1 MVIKMTNNNKNKK
14 IQDFEYELRSYNK
27 FGKKELFKTFFDLN
41 LRNSNLK
48 DFIDEQYSAEQYSFD
63 SLFGEE
69 HQREDLDYVMDIFEI
84 NFKTPITLKNKII
97 KFMKKNNI
105 ELIPIDKFSI
115 TLYCEGKVKLN
126 DNYLDIFKVLDYL
139 RSLGKE
145 RFECKVIFMPPE
157 DDNKEL
163 LETNHNDF
171 KRYYFQKKNPM
182 KMKQEEIDEYIK
194 LIDILQKRE
203 LNQEESEKY
212 DLLKKKE
219 DEERFGKITFT
230 YKIKNKKPL
239 IINKFWRLS
248 ELIKVL
254 NGLVRSLSY
263 RIRSHISTQK
273 RNRNG
278 ELSFQKEI
286 DGIISFFDSVKEF
299 SNTETDNNI
308 INIREMINNEEKIN
322 AEQLDIIINNICK
335 FIVSLKDLFFINLN
349 EIIK

>member
-1 MVIKMTNNNKNKK
+1 MINKK
-14 IQDFEYELRSYNK
+14 IQEYEYELRKHNK
-27 FGKKELFKTFFDLN
+27 FGKKEIIKTFFYLN
-41 LRNSNLK
+41 LKNSDFK
-48 DFIDEQYSAEQYSFD
+48 DFIDKQYIGKEYSFD
-63 SLFGEE
+63 SLFGKEY
-69 HQREDLDYVMDIFEI
+69 QREDLDYAMDIFEF
-84 NFKTPITLKNKII
+84 NFKTPITLRNKII

-115 TLYCEGKVKLN
+115 TLFCDGKVKLN
-126 DNYLDIFKVLDYL
+126 DNYLDIFKVIDYL
-139 RSLGKE
+139 RSLEKE
-145 RFECKVIFMPPE
+145 RFECKIIFMPPKN
-157 DDNKEL
+157 DNIEL
-163 LETNHNDF
+163 LETCDNDF
-171 KRYYFQKKNPM
+171 KKYYFRKKNPI
-182 KMKQEEIDEYIK
+182 KMKQEEISEFIK
-194 LIDILQKRE
+194 LIDISRKRK

-212 DLLKKKE
+212 NILKKKE
-219 DEERFGKITFT
+219 DEVRFSKTTFT

-239 IINKFWRLS
+239 IINKSWKLS

-263 RIRSHISTQK
+263 RIRSRISTQK

-335 FIVSLKDLFFINLN
+335 FVVSLKDLFFINLN